1 MFRIRPLAA
10 LTFLPLLASC
20 AGMVKTAPPTPDA
33 SATPLTEATL
43 KTAEQKAYWRGF
55 VAGRHYQAE
64 KDAHAPPSTTP
75 ANLTPAAPGTPTN
88 PTSGTATN
96 PAPTTAAPTAPA
108 SPPPPHAPKPANT
121 YRPSGIAQPLGN

>member
-1 MFRIRPLAA
+1 MVPPMFRIRPLAA

-64 KDAHAPPSTTP
+64 KDAHATPSTTP
-75 ANLTPAAPGTPTN
+75 ATLTPAAPGTATPPT
-88 PTSGTATN
+88 
-96 PAPTTAAPTAPA
+96 PTTAAQTAPA
-108 SPPPPHAPKPANT
+108 SQPPPHAPKPANT